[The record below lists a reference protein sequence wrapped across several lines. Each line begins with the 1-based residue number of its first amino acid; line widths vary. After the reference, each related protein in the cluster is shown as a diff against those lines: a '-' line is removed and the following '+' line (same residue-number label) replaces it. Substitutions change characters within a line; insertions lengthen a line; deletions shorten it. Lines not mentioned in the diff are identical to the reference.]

1 MAKKKKAPTGLI
13 KNRRATHEY
22 SLSDRY
28 KAGIVLTGAETK
40 SLRLGHGHL
49 RGAFVTFK
57 DGELWLTNAT
67 IQGTRGVPIPDNEV
81 TRARKLLVTR
91 RELDELTKAKQQG
104 YSLIPTALLT
114 RERYIKLEFSIGQGK
129 KRYDKR
135 QTIKARDSER
145 SNQLELK
152 RRRS

>member
-1 MAKKKKAPTGLI
+1 MAKKKKQPTGLI
-13 KNRRATHEY
+13 ANRRARHEY
-22 SLSDRY
+22 ALGDRF
-28 KAGIVLTGAETK
+28 KAGLVLTGAETK

-81 TRARKLLVTR
+81 TRPRKLLVTR
-91 RELDELTKAKQQG
+91 RELEELTKAKQQG
-104 YSLIPTALLT
+104 SSLIPTALLIKG
-114 RERYIKLEFSIGQGK
+114 RYIKLEFSIGQGK

-135 QTIKARDSER
+135 QTIKQRDMER
-145 SNQLELK
+145 SNLLELK
-152 RRRS
+152 RRRG